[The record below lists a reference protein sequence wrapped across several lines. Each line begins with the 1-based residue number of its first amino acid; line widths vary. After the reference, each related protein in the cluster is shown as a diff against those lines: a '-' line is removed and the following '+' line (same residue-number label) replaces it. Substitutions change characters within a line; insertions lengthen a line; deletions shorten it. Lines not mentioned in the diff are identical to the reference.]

1 MKRRGFTLI
10 ELVVSLSVVGILITA
25 IGSTI
30 VVATRSL
37 PTSGGLAETQ
47 ASTGRALMLIGE
59 DIRLATTATITSG
72 RQLDLTLPDR
82 TGDAASEAIV
92 YSWSGT
98 SGDPL
103 VRSFNGVDNE
113 LVTSLST
120 FDVSSSTRTGF
131 DADGRTSTPS
141 DRVVIEITTQSVE
154 PVSVTGEFRLLN
166 ARAP

>member
-1 MKRRGFTLI
+1 MTRRGFTLI

-25 IGSTI
+25 IGSSI

-47 ASTGRALMLIGE
+47 ASTGRALMLVGE
-59 DIRLATTATITSG
+59 DIRLATTATILSG
-72 RQLDLTLPDR
+72 RRLDLTLSDR
-82 TGDAASEAIV
+82 TDDAASEAV
-92 YSWSGT
+92 SYSWSGT

-113 LVTSLST
+113 LVST
-120 FDVSSSTRTGF
+120 ISDFDVSSTARASF
-131 DADGRTSTPS
+131 DADGRTTNPA
-141 DRVVIEITTQSVE
+141 DRIVIEITTLGVE

-166 ARAP
+166 TRVP

>member
-1 MKRRGFTLI
+1 MRRRGFTLI

-25 IGSTI
+25 IGSSI

-47 ASTGRALMLIGE
+47 ASTGRALMLVGE

-82 TGDAASEAIV
+82 TGDAATEAIS

-98 SGDPL
+98 NGDPL
-103 VRSFNGVDNE
+103 VRSFNGSDNE
-113 LVTSLST
+113 LLPALDSFSVLSN
-120 FDVSSSTRTGF
+120 TRASF
-131 DADGRTSTPS
+131 DADGRTTTPA
-141 DRVVIEITTQSVE
+141 DRIIIELTTLGVE
-154 PVSVTGEFRLLN
+154 PVSVTGEFRLMN
-166 ARAP
+166 ARVQ